1 MGTGLDYAVI
11 LAYFAVMVVL
21 GFVGMRQAKT
31 TEDYVVAGRR
41 LPTWMYMPCL
51 AAVILGGG
59 GTMGTA
65 KLGYQYGISGVW
77 LVTMY
82 GIGVITLGFLLSSK
96 LSSLRVVTLSEVLHL
111 RYGTSSR
118 IVSAVIM
125 WVYLL
130 MIAVLQII
138 GMGTIIST
146 LLGWNLPSAILLSGA
161 IVVFYTLMG
170 GMWSVSLTDF
180 AQFVVMTVGIFFIAV
195 PLGLEKVG
203 GLAAVFSAG
212 DVSRASLGAIG
223 WHSII
228 SYFFLFV
235 LGMMIGQDLWQ
246 RVFTAKDAR
255 TAKVGTVATGI
266 YCIIYAVM
274 VTLIGM
280 IAFTANPN
288 LSDAQNAFAYVAV
301 NVMPPGLSG
310 LLVAAGLSALM
321 STASGPIL
329 AAATV
334 AANDI
339 YEPLAKGGS
348 VSKDSLKLTRSLV
361 LGIGILAVVI
371 ALYLQDLLAALDVAY
386 DLLSGC
392 IFIPTFAAF
401 FWKRAT
407 WQGAISSMLLSA
419 FAVVIGLV
427 TKGLSSPTPI
437 LYGLATSAATFI
449 VVSLLTP
456 APAKEQIERLEEQVV
471 TRSSADE
478 LTTYS
483 DLP

>member
-1 MGTGLDYAVI
+1 MATGLDYVVI
-11 LAYFAVMVVL
+11 MGYFLAMVVL
-21 GFVGMRQAKT
+21 GLVGMRRART
-31 TEDYVVAGRR
+31 AEDYVVAGRR
-41 LPTWMYMPCL
+41 LPTWLYMPCL

-65 KLGYQYGISGVW
+65 KLGYQFGISGVW

-82 GIGVITLGFLLSSK
+82 GIGVIILGFLLSSK
-96 LSSLRVVTLSEVLHL
+96 LSSLRVVTLSEVLYL
-111 RYGTSSR
+111 RYGAGART
-118 IVSAVIM
+118 ISAVIM

-146 LLGWNLPSAILLSGA
+146 LFNWNLTSAILVSGV
-161 IVVFYTLMG
+161 IVIFYTLLG

-180 AQFVVMTVGIFFIAV
+180 GQFLVMTVGIFFIAV
-195 PLGLEKVG
+195 PVGLGKVG
-203 GLAAVFSAG
+203 GLAGVLSAG
-212 DVSRASLGAIG
+212 DASRASLGAIG
-223 WHSII
+223 LHSIV

-255 TAKVGTVATGI
+255 TARVGTVATGL
-266 YCIIYAVM
+266 YCIAYAVA
-274 VTLIGM
+274 VTLVGM
-280 IAFTANPN
+280 IAFAANPN

-301 NVMPPGLSG
+301 NVLPPGLTG

-334 AANDI
+334 AVNDI
-339 YEPLAKGGS
+339 YEPVVRRGAASG
-348 VSKDSLKLTRSLV
+348 DSLGLTRILV
-361 LGIGILAVVI
+361 LGIGVLALVI
-371 ALYLQDLLAALDVAY
+371 SLYLQDLMVALDVAY

-401 FWKRAT
+401 FWRRGT
-407 WQGAISSMLLSA
+407 WQGAVGSMLLSA
-419 FAVVIGLV
+419 VAVVVGIVMQGP
-427 TKGLSSPTPI
+427 SSPTPI
-437 LYGLATSAATFI
+437 MYGLATSAVTFVAI
-449 VVSLLTP
+449 SYLTP
-456 APAKEQIERLEEQVV
+456 APSEEEIGRLEKQVV
-471 TRSSADE
+471 AASSPTAE
-478 LTTYS
+478 AGS
-483 DLP
+483 DSD